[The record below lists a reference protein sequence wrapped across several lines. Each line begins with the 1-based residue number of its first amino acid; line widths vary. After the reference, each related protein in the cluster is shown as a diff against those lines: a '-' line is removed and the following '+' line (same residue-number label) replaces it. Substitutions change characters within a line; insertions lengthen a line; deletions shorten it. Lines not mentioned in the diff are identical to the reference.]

1 MHSALKDIHP
11 SSLCISPLTSIVMD
25 LKGVQNDI
33 HLCDGYCHDSF
44 NTSADLPQGLWQQF
58 EVKIDK
64 NEETYKDEDIYED
77 NYDDEDEENDKDSDL
92 VTFLKNSWA
101 EAAL

>member
-1 MHSALKDIHP
+1 
-11 SSLCISPLTSIVMD
+11 MD

-33 HLCDGYCHDSF
+33 HLRDGYSHVSF

-58 EVKIDK
+58 GVKIDK
-64 NEETYKDEDIYED
+64 NKYRYKDEDIYDDNYEDEHVYED
-77 NYDDEDEENDKDSDL
+77 NYDDEDEDKGKDSDL

-101 EAAL
+101 KAAL

>member
-1 MHSALKDIHP
+1 
-11 SSLCISPLTSIVMD
+11 MD
-25 LKGVQNDI
+25 LKGAQNDI
-33 HLCDGYCHDSF
+33 HLRDGYCHVSF
-44 NTSADLPQGLWQQF
+44 NTSADLPQGLRQQY

-64 NEETYKDEDIYED
+64 DKNEDRYKDEDIYED
-77 NYDDEDEENDKDSDL
+77 NYEDKDEDVYEDNYDDEDEDKGKDSDL

>member
-1 MHSALKDIHP
+1 
-11 SSLCISPLTSIVMD
+11 MD

-33 HLCDGYCHDSF
+33 HLRDGYSHVSF

-58 EVKIDK
+58 GVKIEKDE
-64 NEETYKDEDIYED
+64 NEDRYKDEDIYED
-77 NYDDEDEENDKDSDL
+77 NYEDKDEDVYEDNNDDEDEDKGKDSDL

-101 EAAL
+101 KAAL

>member
-1 MHSALKDIHP
+1 
-11 SSLCISPLTSIVMD
+11 MD

-33 HLCDGYCHDSF
+33 HLRDGYSHVSF

-64 NEETYKDEDIYED
+64 NEYRYKDEDIYDDNYEDEHVYED
-77 NYDDEDEENDKDSDL
+77 NYDDEDEDKGKDSDL